1 MENSSQSDPEPRELR
16 LLVEQI
22 KNEAGC
28 VLVLGPRVAIRAND
42 PDRRPLDELLA
53 LELYASL
60 GKQANEAAP
69 LPTSL
74 RRAADVYYRRHQ
86 DRTDLEVTAQD
97 FYAREASSTTEFH
110 RDLARLPFRLC
121 ISASPDSLM
130 LIALEET
137 QIKRPQKGCY
147 CFKRP
152 SVARLSPLTPERPLV
167 YYLFGH
173 HEDRESL
180 VLTEADLID
189 FLVAVVKGAPP
200 VPDQVRSILRDPAAS
215 FLFLGFGFQ
224 NWYLRVLLKVMD
236 VYGHRNKAIAFEDT
250 QFFSHPDREQAV
262 AFFSDDRRID
272 FRPLRWE
279 LFARQLREAYEATL
293 RRPTTE
299 ALSAPLSPG
308 PDAPK
313 AFISYASED
322 GEAVQTLAENLE
334 ARGVRVWRDKQ
345 DLRTGDKWNEV
356 LFDVIKNKVDY
367 VIVLQTSAMTTA
379 IRGVFH
385 REIEAAR
392 SRDAEMG
399 ESDGQK
405 LRFLLPVKIGDCA
418 PLSSLKDFHLI
429 DVAAAEGVDLLVKS
443 ILEDWEKRAAKQT
456 RRQGV
461 A

>member
-1 MENSSQSDPEPRELR
+1 MD
-16 LLVEQI
+16 
-22 KNEAGC
+22 
-28 VLVLGPRVAIRAND
+28 
-42 PDRRPLDELLA
+42 
-53 LELYASL
+53 LELA
-60 GKQANEAAP
+60 
-69 LPTSL
+69 
-74 RRAADVYYRRHQ
+74 
-86 DRTDLEVTAQD
+86 AQD
-97 FYAREASSTTEFH
+97 FYRREASSTTDFH
-110 RDLARLPFRLC
+110 RHLARLPFKLC

-130 LIALEET
+130 LTAFEET
-137 QIKRPQKGCY
+137 EIKRPQRACY
-147 CFKRP
+147 CFKRD
-152 SVARLSPLTPERPLV
+152 SAMRLSPLTPERPLV

-173 HEDRESL
+173 YEDRESL

-189 FLVAVVKGAPP
+189 FLVAVVRGAPP

-272 FRPLRWE
+272 FHPLLWE
-279 LFARQLREAYEATL
+279 LFARQLRETYEATL
-293 RRPTTE
+293 TAPTNE
-299 ALSAPLSPG
+299 GISADPSPG
-308 PDAPK
+308 PNAPK
-313 AFISYASED
+313 AFISYASAD
-322 GEAVQTLAENLE
+322 SEAVKMLAGKLE

-345 DLRTGDKWNEV
+345 DLRAGDKWNEV
-356 LFDVIKNKVDY
+356 LLDVIKRKVDY
-367 VIVLQTSAMTTA
+367 VIVLQTFAMTTA

-405 LRFLLPVKIGDCA
+405 LRFLIPVKIGDCA
-418 PLSSLKDFHLI
+418 PLSSLKNFHVI
-429 DVAAAEGVDLLVKS
+429 DVAEDEGVDLLVKS
-443 ILEDWEKRAAKQT
+443 ILEDWDKRAALRT
-456 RRQGV
+456 RTRGV